1 MSTSAV
7 SNLST
12 SVATSTWT
20 AVSPTAKQSWH
31 ASIDLAARRTVLLH
45 ILMLLKSKYGRVDSK
60 ISYIGRRAELAL
72 YSQAF
77 SAWEYRNPQTLSRR
91 LHSLVIK
98 LHLNNLAAVEDA
110 AFADLQ
116 TQLFAGEVASRK
128 RKCSAVGDKTP
139 TGKRARFDLVVPAT
153 TNAQS
158 SSSLFFDG
166 NCDLLQHVCSFLSA
180 PDVMRCATTCS
191 QASSQL
197 PTFVTSIEVTTMAL
211 LKLSVA
217 NRASFFKR
225 FDNLESFSL
234 TGRTHAEQF
243 NFQDEQTLV
252 SRNVLVRS
260 LLQALGNAEIPKLS
274 VFSLNFCYSMGLK
287 DQITRQVANVLAG
300 PSSRFPR
307 LHTLSLVGNCISDD
321 GIMDLYDAIA
331 LPRDDTT
338 GTSRLALLDMS
349 QNFIG
354 ERGHVQMQEL
364 VTQFASHGATLVVNV
379 QNNLLTATAPVS
391 SNISAPSFE

>member
-7 SNLST
+7 STLST
-12 SVATSTWT
+12 PASTSTWT
-20 AVSPTAKQSWH
+20 AISPAAKQTWH
-31 ASIDLAARRTVLLH
+31 ASVDLATRRTVLLH

-91 LHSLVIK
+91 LHSLVVK
-98 LHLNNLAAVEDA
+98 LHLNNLQKVEDA

-116 TQLFAGEVASRK
+116 TQLSRK
-128 RKCSAVGDKTP
+128 RKCSAVEDKAP
-139 TGKRARFDLVVPAT
+139 TGKRARLDPVTGAR
-153 TNAQS
+153 AQTS
-158 SSSLFFDG
+158 SPLFFDG

-180 PDVMRCATTCS
+180 PDVTRCAATCT

-197 PTFVTSIEVTTMAL
+197 PAFVTSIEVTTMSL
-211 LKLSVA
+211 LKLTAA
-217 NRASFFKR
+217 NRASFFRR
-225 FDNLESFSL
+225 FGNLESFTL
-234 TGRTHAEQF
+234 TGRTHAEQI
-243 NFQDEQTLV
+243 NFQDERTLV

-260 LLQALGNAEIPKLS
+260 LLQALTNAEMPKLS
-274 VFSLNFCYSMGLK
+274 AFSLNFCYSMGLK
-287 DQITRQVANVLAG
+287 DQITREVASMLAG
-300 PSSRFPR
+300 PSSRFPALR
-307 LHTLSLVGNCISDD
+307 TLSLIGNCISDD

-331 LPRDDTT
+331 RSRDDVAAT
-338 GTSRLALLDMS
+338 RLVLLDLS

-364 VTQFASHGATLVVNV
+364 VTQFSSRGATLVVNV
-379 QNNLLTATAPVS
+379 RDNLLTTTAPA
-391 SNISAPSFE
+391 SNS